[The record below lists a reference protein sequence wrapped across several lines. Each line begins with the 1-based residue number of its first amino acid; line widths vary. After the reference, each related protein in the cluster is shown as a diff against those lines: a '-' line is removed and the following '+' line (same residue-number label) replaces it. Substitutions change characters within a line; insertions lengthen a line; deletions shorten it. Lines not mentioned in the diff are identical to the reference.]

1 MSKIDARAVQG
12 AIAKKGFHVCV
23 GIPAAFLAIALLT
36 RANLEFLETP
46 VTSTE
51 NLKLGGFVLIALS
64 IAVLAVAYL
73 RKQRILKSE
82 KLRAEVSSHP
92 SNIVEILSNHLYS
105 LFLIAAIPAAIGLIF
120 YFLGGDLD
128 TYVLISVFCPAG
140 LMILKPTESEIEQ
153 LESGLQGS
161 ED

>member
-12 AIAKKGFHVCV
+12 AIAQRGFNICI
-23 GIPAAFLAIALLT
+23 GLPAALLAIALLA

-46 VTSTE
+46 VTGAE
-51 NLKLGGFVLIALS
+51 NLKIAGFALITVAL
-64 IAVLAVAYL
+64 AVLAFVFL
-73 RKQRILKSE
+73 RKRSILKSE
-82 KLRAEVSSHP
+82 KLIAEIRSHP
-92 SNIVEILSNHLYS
+92 ANIAEILSNQLYP
-105 LFLIAAIPAAIGLIF
+105 LFFIAAIPAAIGLIF

-140 LMILKPTESEIEQ
+140 LMILKPRESEIEQ
-153 LESGLQGS
+153 LESELPGS